1 VLKGFVYAC
10 DLLLQFAHGTLT
22 SCGVLNLF
30 GGRHRVAN
38 MGNLPLLPFLV
49 ARVSFT
55 NQQKIKRVMR
65 RMTLMWSWPSASLG
79 ASFGN

>member
-1 VLKGFVYAC
+1 
-10 DLLLQFAHGTLT
+10 
-22 SCGVLNLF
+22 
-30 GGRHRVAN
+30 